1 MGGSEYY
8 ACLEAQNTGKVPS
21 VPENAP
27 AVIKA
32 VIEAVKSGKLNSAHD
47 LSLGGIGAGL
57 ARMCRNAGAKID
69 LSEVGE
75 MKAEE
80 LLFSEAPARAL
91 LATAEPE
98 GVQEILKDIPHTIIG
113 KVEGDTLEIKGTDFE
128 ISLSQKEISEAYG
141 SLTRFM
147 MG

>member
-1 MGGSEYY
+1 
-8 ACLEAQNTGKVPS
+8 
-21 VPENAP
+21 
-27 AVIKA
+27 
-32 VIEAVKSGKLNSAHD
+32 
-47 LSLGGIGAGL
+47 
-57 ARMCRNAGAKID
+57 MCRNAGAKID